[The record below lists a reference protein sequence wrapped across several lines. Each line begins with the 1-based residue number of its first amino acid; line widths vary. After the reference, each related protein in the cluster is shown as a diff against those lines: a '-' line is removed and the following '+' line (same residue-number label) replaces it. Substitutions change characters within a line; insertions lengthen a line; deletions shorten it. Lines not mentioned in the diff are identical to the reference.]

1 MEFSGKELV
10 KGESDASSFPSGGLR
25 ATFEARGYT
34 AWDPTSYAFIKE
46 GVLCIPDGIC
56 DGYIKAFAV
65 TNRLF
70 HCLIYLGRQAQAHSL
85 IVKNHAA
92 EIIGDASHKQFPSGL
107 CSE

>member
-1 MEFSGKELV
+1 MGV
-10 KGESDASSFPSGGLR
+10 MGG
-25 ATFEARGYT
+25 
-34 AWDPTSYAFIKE
+34 S
-46 GVLCIPDGIC
+46 VLDRPLLHRIGDGIC